1 MNKLNVHKERSKWTK
16 QKMRNRNR
24 LTHNTEW
31 SLEAMKQEIIL
42 LRKVVGKD
50 SKKKKKGGGGG
61 GERRRKKRRN
71 KQKTIAFSFTVNLS
85 AESFPLTQACP
96 GWYLLRSLRG

>member
-1 MNKLNVHKERSKWTK
+1 
-16 QKMRNRNR
+16 MRDRNR

-31 SLEAMKQEIIL
+31 SLDAMKQEIIL

-50 SKKKKKGGGGG
+50 SKKKKKKKEGK
-61 GERRRKKRRN
+61 EEENKKKKRKR
-71 KQKTIAFSFTVNLS
+71 KEKTIAFSFTVSLS

-96 GWYLLRSLRG
+96 G